1 MNATMLSILEKRKED
16 LRAAKALEEKK
27 QRIEKSRQD
36 IGHAVDI
43 RERIRWIRRTS
54 YTDSTDEVDSLDD
67 IHWWPGIIYKD
78 HGELM
83 LDINKSEWFQRVIF
97 GSCVYISCPFFFELL
112 YKIKLEIVRNFFLRV
127 SLLVSEY
134 CIIIKIK

>member
-67 IHWWPGIIYKD
+67 IHWWSGVIYKD

-83 LDINKSEWFQRVIF
+83 LDVK
-97 GSCVYISCPFFFELL
+97 
-112 YKIKLEIVRNFFLRV
+112 
-127 SLLVSEY
+127 
-134 CIIIKIK
+134 